1 MKKSIV
7 LVICVLLIQG
17 INLSAGGAKQ
27 AAPANVYDDY
37 VIKVGIGI
45 TAGLCTAPFFIAGEK
60 GFYAEE
66 GLKYEEIKIDVNLT
80 HQLLTTGQIDVT
92 NFLLAGMILP
102 LSNGLDVKI
111 PLGLHTGCI
120 KVLADPD
127 SAIRTAAD
135 LRGKRIGVSGLGAPP
150 TLIAQRYLARLGIN
164 VGPDGG
170 EVEWVIFA
178 PGDLP
183 LALERKQVDAI
194 ALNDPAA
201 WIVEQGGKGRV
212 IIDTTTDDYLKDE
225 ICCVVE
231 ASSRVYKNHPE
242 ALAKFTRALQK
253 ATRYVQENPEETARL
268 MAEKNYVAGD
278 PAVNAQVLK
287 TYSYRAS
294 VSGAREAILRNV
306 RDLRQIG
313 IVDQSV
319 DVDALTGEVFAALP
333 GVPDS
338 L

>member
-1 MKKSIV
+1 MKRCIV
-7 LVICVLLIQG
+7 LVIGVLMIQG
-17 INLSAGGAKQ
+17 MNLSARGTKD
-27 AAPANVYDDY
+27 AASGEDDY

-66 GLKYEEIKIDVNLT
+66 GLKYEEIKIDVNQT

-92 NFLLAGMILP
+92 NFLLSGMIQP
-102 LSNGLDVKI
+102 LANGLDVKI

-120 KVLADPD
+120 KVLAAPGSGIR
-127 SAIRTAAD
+127 SAED
-135 LRGKRIGVSGLGAPP
+135 LRGRRIGVSGLGAPP

-164 VGPDGG
+164 VGPNGG
-170 EVEWVIFA
+170 EVEWVIFS

-183 LALERKQVDAI
+183 LALERGQVDAI
-194 ALNDPAA
+194 AINDPAA
-201 WIVEQGGKGRV
+201 WIVEQDGKGRV
-212 IIDTTTDDYLKDE
+212 IINTTTDEYLKDE

-242 ALAKFTRALQK
+242 ALAKFSRALQK
-253 ATRYVQENPEETARL
+253 AARYVEENPEETARL
-268 MAEKNYVAGD
+268 MAEKQYVAGD

-287 TYSYRAS
+287 SYSYRAS
-294 VSGAREAILRNV
+294 VSGAREAILRNS
-306 RDLRQIG
+306 RELQQIG

-319 DVDALTGEVFAALP
+319 DVDAVTNGVFVALP

>member
-1 MKKSIV
+1 MKLCIV
-7 LVICVLLIQG
+7 FALCVLLIQG
-17 INLSAGGAKQ
+17 MNLSANGANEV
-27 AAPANVYDDY
+27 AEGDY
-37 VIKVGIGI
+37 VIKVGIGV
-45 TAGLCTAPFFIAGEK
+45 TAGLCTAPFFIAREK
-60 GFYAEE
+60 GFYEEE
-66 GLKYEEIKIDVNLT
+66 GLLYEEIKIDVNQT

-92 NFLLAGMILP
+92 NFLLAGMIQP

-127 SAIRTAAD
+127 SAIMTAGD

-150 TLIAQRYLARLGIN
+150 ALIAQRYLSRQGIN
-164 VGPDGG
+164 VGPEGG
-170 EVEWVIFA
+170 EVEWVVFA

-201 WIVEQGGKGRV
+201 WIVEQGGRGRV

-242 ALAKFTRALQK
+242 ALAKFLRAIQK
-253 ATRYVQENPEETARL
+253 ATRYVQEHPEETARL
-268 MAEKNYVAGD
+268 MAEKKYVAGD
-278 PAVNAQVLK
+278 PAINTQVLK
-287 TYSYRAS
+287 TYTYRDPA
-294 VSGAREAILRNV
+294 SGAREAILRNS
-306 RDLRQIG
+306 RDLQRIG
-313 IVDQSV
+313 VVDRSIDVNVLTDSV
-319 DVDALTGEVFAALP
+319 FVALP
-333 GVPDS
+333 GVSDS
-338 L
+338 F